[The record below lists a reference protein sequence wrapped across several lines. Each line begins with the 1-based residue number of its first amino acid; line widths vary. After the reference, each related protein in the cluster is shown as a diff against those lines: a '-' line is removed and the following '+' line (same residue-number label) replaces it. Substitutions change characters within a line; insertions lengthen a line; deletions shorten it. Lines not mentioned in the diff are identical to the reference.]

1 MGQSRVPVK
10 GVGYLAKDRHGHPPL
25 WGSPN
30 VYRVPKSFFQVAVGG
45 KLSVEILPTQ
55 TYNKGGLYPTR
66 PDNPNNC
73 SYCLGYL
80 PKKKR
85 AMPAL
90 NFMRCPI
97 AARIFYFAN
106 AQIRYRLSLPKYL
119 GCQCDFR
126 EVMLRR

>member
-45 KLSVEILPTQ
+45 KLSVEILPIQ
-55 TYNKGGLYPTR
+55 THNKGGTIPAR

-80 PKKKR
+80 GKKR
-85 AMPAL
+85 AAL
-90 NFMRCPI
+90 P
-97 AARIFYFAN
+97 
-106 AQIRYRLSLPKYL
+106 L
-119 GCQCDFR
+119 
-126 EVMLRR
+126 